1 MAEPITFT
9 GLLGWLRPQRNRM
22 IVLMVLALYH
32 SAAMIM
38 SRNLENSLADEAVK
52 IASEEIENLRNYTTF
67 SFTDGSSTVTV
78 TRKVRNFNQIFN
90 VVRTFVVYGGSAAR
104 TTVTVNWTY
113 GGKSHSYQMV
123 TVIADHG

>member
-1 MAEPITFT
+1 MRRAFTLIEVLVAIT
-9 GLLGWLRPQRNRM
+9 LL
-22 IVLMVLALYH
+22 VLMVLALYH